1 MGSNHCLSASH
12 SSGCG
17 FVDVTCLEWWF
28 SNITDVIQGALGF
41 ALFSV
46 LTLIEYILFK
56 SKMVKPL
63 IKRSHTQASFSRR
76 AGSGAGGEAA
86 PFQEAGCCGPGVHQV
101 RCWALGRAEVGTY
114 ISHSWSQPGLRGEQ
128 TAGWSRRLTGVNTG
142 PEGQGF
148 REPGGGERRACVV
161 TSWLVCELHLVGTPG
176 TAARDPLSSEKNSSQ
191 SKTPS
196 WRFAKIKRF
205 RKRCAGLCSKLCKT
219 ATLTCPFSQED
230 FMYSWYALR
239 GGERLQQLL
248 RGCIHAH
255 GAVVSATLLGNIL
268 ISSLFLSVSCLS
280 TMEF

>member
-161 TSWLVCELHLVGTPG
+161 TSWLVCELNFTQTHTFLFL
-176 TAARDPLSSEKNSSQ
+176 ARKPLLTLPVLRTVSLIRPSSLPSAWHTGLWQVCEGMTDNLPLKSEPRPTVSKECWDYGGRTIRLDLSSRS
-191 SKTPS
+191 
-196 WRFAKIKRF
+196 
-205 RKRCAGLCSKLCKT
+205 
-219 ATLTCPFSQED
+219 
-230 FMYSWYALR
+230 
-239 GGERLQQLL
+239 
-248 RGCIHAH
+248 H
-255 GAVVSATLLGNIL
+255 
-268 ISSLFLSVSCLS
+268 
-280 TMEF
+280 